1 MVKSTLTLPLEL
13 NLGIRSGYPSN
24 REYKSRQ
31 LAPHMLLMC
40 PHPDQGILLCYG
52 GHTYKGIPVQCIPL
66 AITCCHF
73 HTRRSGLPHGPAT
86 GHIAFCDRS
95 VPQSAALGCVL
106 ITKQLDQV
114 QHALIQNI
122 PPAVPAEHHHAKH
135 YDRVCCCS
143 RPSIAAVQSCCCA
156 GACVLCEHS
165 LAMSQ
170 ILG

>member
-13 NLGIRSGYPSN
+13 NLGIRFGYPSN

-73 HTRRSGLPHGPAT
+73 HTRRSDCRTALPRATLHSAIGPSHSRRLSAVYSSPSNSIKSSMRSSRT
-86 GHIAFCDRS
+86 SRLRCQQNTIMLNTMIAC
-95 VPQSAALGCVL
+95 AAAH
-106 ITKQLDQV
+106 V
-114 QHALIQNI
+114 QA
-122 PPAVPAEHHHAKH
+122 
-135 YDRVCCCS
+135 
-143 RPSIAAVQSCCCA
+143 
-156 GACVLCEHS
+156 
-165 LAMSQ
+165 
-170 ILG
+170 